1 MAYKSLTDFIQTLEK
16 EGELIRIKEFV
27 NPELEITEI
36 TDRISKMPGGG
47 KALLFENNGTDF
59 PILINAFGSDKRM
72 KLSLGVENLDDIA
85 DEIEALFKKLS
96 SPKKN
101 IIEKLKLLPELGKVA
116 AYMPKVVSGRGKSQ
130 EVIHKNPDLSKIP
143 VLKCWPADGGKFI
156 TLPMVIT
163 KDPLTNIR
171 NVGMYRLQVFEK
183 DLTGMHWHK
192 HKVGA
197 RHFDEYKKLGKKMP
211 IAVAIGGDP
220 AYTYS
225 ATAPI
230 PDHMDEFMLAGFLRK
245 QKVKLVKCITQDIE
259 VPSDADIII
268 EGYVDPEEDFIL
280 EGPFGDHTGYYSLA
294 DYYPKFHITC
304 ITHRKD
310 AVYPTTIVGI
320 PPQEDAYIG
329 KATERIFIAPMRMT
343 LVPEL
348 TDMNLPVYGVAHNLT
363 IVSIKKTFA
372 GQATKVMNALWGA
385 GQMMFNKILVVV
397 DHEVNVHNYSE
408 VFKAFANHTD
418 PVHDL
423 HFSVG
428 PLDVLD
434 HASSKYAFGSKF
446 CIDATKKFPEE
457 IAKRPN
463 TEGKKETQ
471 LEISKKIK
479 ETHKEITDVSFTGS
493 DNENEIIF
501 ISFQKSKFLHAK
513 ELANSL
519 AEMDNLSSTKMVI
532 FFDKEV
538 NIHDLPSSI
547 WLVTNNIDPKRD
559 SYLIENNM
567 NKFVAIDGTRKTA
580 SNDSFDRDWPNIIV
594 ADDKTIK
601 SIDEKWG
608 RLNIGEFIKSP
619 SEYYKPLIINE
630 GAVVKKNDSTTD

>member
-1 MAYKSLTDFIQTLEK
+1 MAYKSLTDFIQVLEK
-16 EGELIRIKEFV
+16 ADELIRIKEYV
-27 NPELEITEI
+27 NPDLEITEI
-36 TDRISKMPGGG
+36 TDRVSKMPGGG
-47 KALLFENNGTDF
+47 KALLFENTGTDF
-59 PILINAFGSDKRM
+59 PLLINAFGSDRRM
-72 KLSLGVENLDDIA
+72 ELAFGVGNLDDIA
-85 DEIEALFKKLS
+85 NEIEALFKNLS

-116 AYMPKVVSGRGKSQ
+116 SYMPKVVSGRGKSQ
-130 EVIHKNPDLSKIP
+130 EIVQENPDLTKFPI
-143 VLKCWPADGGKFI
+143 LKCWPADGGKFI

-163 KDPLTNIR
+163 KDPITNIR
-171 NVGMYRLQVFEK
+171 NVGMYRLQVFDK

-197 RHFDEYKKLGKKMP
+197 RHFEEYKKLGKKMP
-211 IAVAIGGDP
+211 IAIAIGGDP

-385 GQMMFNKILVVV
+385 GQMMFNKILMVV
-397 DHEVNVHNYSE
+397 DDEVNVHNYQE
-408 VFKAFANHTD
+408 VYKAFVKYTD

-423 HFSVG
+423 HFSMG

-434 HASSKYAFGSKF
+434 HSASKYAFGSKL
-446 CIDATKKFPEE
+446 CIDATRKYPEE
-457 IAKRPN
+457 LATKSITPEKNESQQALLTKLKEKFTEIRDAGFVGADDHAILFLSFEKTKTLHVKKMAKDLSN
-463 TEGKKETQ
+463 FGGF
-471 LEISKKIK
+471 SSIK
-479 ETHKEITDVSFTGS
+479 MIV
-493 DNENEIIF
+493 
-501 ISFQKSKFLHAK
+501 
-513 ELANSL
+513 
-519 AEMDNLSSTKMVI
+519 
-532 FFDKEV
+532 FFDDKV
-538 NIHDLPSSI
+538 NVHDLPSCV

-559 SYLIENNM
+559 CYFIESELNR
-567 NKFVAIDGTRKTA
+567 FVAIDGTRKTVA
-580 SNDSFDRDWPNIIV
+580 NDNFERDWPNIIV
-594 ADDKTIK
+594 SDENTINR
-601 SIDEKWG
+601 IDEIWEQ
-608 RLNIGEFIKSP
+608 LN
-619 SEYYKPLIINE
+619 L
-630 GAVVKKNDSTTD
+630 

>member
-1 MAYKSLTDFIQTLEK
+1 MAYKSLTDFIQVLEK
-16 EGELIRIKEFV
+16 AGELIRIKEYV
-27 NPELEITEI
+27 NPELEITEV
-36 TDRISKMPGGG
+36 TDRVSKMPGGG
-47 KALLFENNGTDF
+47 KALLFENTGTDF
-59 PILINAFGSDKRM
+59 PLLINAFGSDKRM
-72 KLSLGVENLDDIA
+72 GLALNVENLDDIA
-85 DEIEALFKKLS
+85 NEIEVLFKNLS

-101 IIEKLKLLPELGKVA
+101 IFEKLKLLPELGKVA

-130 EVIHKNPDLSKIP
+130 ELVQENPDLTKFP

-156 TLPMVIT
+156 TLPMVIS
-163 KDPLTNIR
+163 KDPITNIR
-171 NVGMYRLQVFEK
+171 NVGMYRLQVFDK

-197 RHFDEYKKLGKKMP
+197 RHFEEYKKLDKKMP
-211 IAVAIGGDP
+211 IAIAIGGDP

-294 DYYPKFHITC
+294 DYYPKFHVTC

-385 GQMMFNKILVVV
+385 GQMMFNKILIVV
-397 DHEVNVHNYSE
+397 DDEINVHNYQE
-408 VFKAFANHTD
+408 VYKAFVKYTD

-423 HFSVG
+423 HFSMG

-434 HASSKYAFGSKF
+434 HSASKYAFGSKL
-446 CIDATKKFPEE
+446 CIDATRKYPEE
-457 IAKRPN
+457 LATKSISPGKN
-463 TEGKKETQ
+463 ESQQTVLTKLKEKFTEIRDAGFVGADDHAI
-471 LEISKKIK
+471 LFL
-479 ETHKEITDVSFTGS
+479 SF
-493 DNENEIIF
+493 E
-501 ISFQKSKFLHAK
+501 KSKSLHVK
-513 ELANSL
+513 NM
-519 AEMDNLSSTKMVI
+519 AEDLSNFEGSSSIKMII
-532 FFDKEV
+532 FFDDKV
-538 NIHDLPSSI
+538 NVHDLPSCV

-559 SYLIENNM
+559 CYSIESEHNR
-567 NKFVAIDGTRKTA
+567 FVAIDGTRKTVA
-580 SNDSFDRDWPNIIV
+580 NDHFERDWPNIIV
-594 ADDKTIK
+594 SDENTINK
-601 SIDEKWG
+601 IDEVWEQ
-608 RLNIGEFIKSP
+608 LNLGEFIKSP

-630 GAVVKKNDSTTD
+630 GAVVKK

>member
-1 MAYKSLTDFIQTLEK
+1 MAYKSLNDFIQTLEK
-16 EGELIRIKEFV
+16 AGELIRINEFV
-27 NPELEITEI
+27 NPELEITEVV
-36 TDRISKMPGGG
+36 DRVSKLPGGG
-47 KALLFENNGTDF
+47 KALLFENTGTDF
-59 PILINAFGSDKRM
+59 PLLINAFGSDKRM
-72 KLSLGVENLDDIA
+72 ELALGVERLDDIS
-85 DEIEALFKKLS
+85 DEIENLFKKLS

-101 IIEKLKLLPELGKVA
+101 ILEKIKLLPELGKVA

-130 EVIHKNPDLSKIP
+130 EIVHKNPDLSKIP

-163 KDPLTNIR
+163 KDPHTNIR
-171 NVGMYRLQVFEK
+171 NVGMYRLQIFDK

-245 QKVKLVKCITQDIE
+245 QKVKLVKAITQDIE
-259 VPSDADIII
+259 VPTDADIII

-280 EGPFGDHTGYYSLA
+280 EGPFGDHTGFYSLA
-294 DYYPKFHITC
+294 DYYPKFHVTC
-304 ITHRKD
+304 ITQRKD

-397 DHEVNVHNYSE
+397 DDDVDVHNYKA
-408 VFKAFANHTD
+408 VYKAFVKNTD
-418 PVHDL
+418 ALHDL

-434 HASSKYAFGSKF
+434 HSASKYAFGSKV
-446 CIDATKKFPEE
+446 CIDATKKYPEE
-457 IAKRPN
+457 IADKPKSEQKAINQVKITKKLKERF
-463 TEGKKETQ
+463 TEINHIAFGN
-471 LEISKKIK
+471 
-479 ETHKEITDVSFTGS
+479 S
-493 DNENEIIF
+493 DENAILL
-501 ISFQKSKFLHAK
+501 ISFQKSKPQHVK
-513 ELANSL
+513 ELTEAMSEIEELN
-519 AEMDNLSSTKMVI
+519 AVKMII

-538 NIHDLPSSI
+538 NVNDLPSSI

-559 SYLIENNM
+559 CY
-567 NKFVAIDGTRKTA
+567 FVDKNLNRFVVIDGTRKTA
-580 SNDSFDRDWPNIIV
+580 NNDAFKRDWPNIIV
-594 ADDKTIK
+594 SDEKTIR
-601 SIDEKWG
+601 SIDEKWAS
-608 RLNIGEFIKSP
+608 LNIGEFIKSP
-619 SEYYKPLIINE
+619 SEYYKPLIVND
-630 GAVVKKNDSTTD
+630 GAVVKK